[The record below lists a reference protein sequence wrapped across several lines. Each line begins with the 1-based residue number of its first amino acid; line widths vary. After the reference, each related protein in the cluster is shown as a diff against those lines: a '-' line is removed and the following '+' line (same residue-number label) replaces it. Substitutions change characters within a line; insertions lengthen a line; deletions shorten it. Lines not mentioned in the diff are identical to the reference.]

1 METKKLDRRVAKTRT
16 LLINTM
22 LELLRSKSFA
32 KITVNDICDAAM
44 VSRSTFYTHFEDKY
58 FLLNTAIDEII
69 ERLNREVESTDMQN
83 NPNAMLVAIYKESK
97 LFKNI
102 FINDQSEELQKYFFN
117 HCYNDLL
124 ALIQKGKE
132 EGHTFSEKEELIAT
146 FYAGGIS
153 SLLKWWITSGFSISV
168 DEISKSQNKMLEPL
182 LSTLIFN
189 KSTKIPASNS
199 L

>member
-16 LLINTM
+16 LLVNTM

-58 FLLNTAIDEII
+58 SLLNTAMDKMI
-69 ERLNREVESTDMQN
+69 ERLNREIESADMAK
-83 NPNAMLVAIYKESK
+83 NPNAMLAAIYKESK

-102 FINDQSEELQKYFFN
+102 FINDQSEELQKYFFS

-124 ALIQKGKE
+124 ALIEKKKE
-132 EGHTFSEKEELIAT
+132 EGCIFTEKEELIAT

-153 SLLKWWITSGFSISV
+153 ALLKWWITSGFPVSV
-168 DEISKSQNKMLEPL
+168 DEISRSQNQML
-182 LSTLIFN
+182 
-189 KSTKIPASNS
+189 KSLFFPN
-199 L
+199 